1 MNKADARSEIQKRFS
16 ILNHSE
22 KEKETKILFSRAVEF
37 FDKYNSIASYASL
50 SDEFPTKELNKL
62 LIEKGTEVFL
72 PRANLLKKELD
83 FCSVDSATEY
93 KINSLGIHEPEFIKE
108 KQAIFEA
115 ILIPMVGF
123 SETYKRL
130 GRGGGFYDR
139 YVKNLNKKIIKIGI
153 AYKCQ
158 RIKFDEQEFD
168 MKFDQI
174 IVSD

>member
-1 MNKADARSEIQKRFS
+1 MNKADARSEIKRRYS

-22 KEKETKILFSRAVEF
+22 KEKETKILFSKAIEY
-37 FDKYNSIASYASL
+37 FDKYNSVASYASL
-50 SDEFPTKELNKL
+50 SDEFPTKVFNKL

-72 PRANLLKKELD
+72 PRSNLFKKQLD
-83 FCSVDSATEY
+83 FCPVDSATEY
-93 KINSLGIHEPEFIKE
+93 KINSLGISEPEFIKE
-108 KQAIFEA
+108 KKASFEA

-123 SETYKRL
+123 SESYKRL

-153 AYKCQ
+153 AYKYQ

-168 MKFDQI
+168 MMFDQI

>member
-1 MNKADARSEIQKRFS
+1 MNKADARSEIKRRFS

-22 KEKETKILFSRAVEF
+22 KENETKILFSKAIEY
-37 FDKYNSIASYASL
+37 FDKYNSVASYASL
-50 SDEFPTKELNKL
+50 SDEFPTKEFNKL
-62 LIEKGTEVFL
+62 LIKKGTEVFL
-72 PRANLLKKELD
+72 PRSKLFKKQLD
-83 FCSVDSATEY
+83 FCPVDSATEY
-93 KINSLGIHEPEFIKE
+93 KINSLGISEPEFIK
-108 KQAIFEA
+108 KKKASFEA

-123 SETYKRL
+123 SESYKRL

-153 AYKCQ
+153 AYKYQ

-168 MKFDQI
+168 MMFDQI

>member
-1 MNKADARSEIQKRFS
+1 MNKADARSEIKRRFS

-22 KEKETKILFSRAVEF
+22 KEKETKILFSRAIEYF
-37 FDKYNSIASYASL
+37 GKYNSIASYASL

-62 LIEKGTEVFL
+62 LIQKGTEVFL
-72 PRANLLKKELD
+72 PRVNLLKKQLD
-83 FCSVDSATEY
+83 FCPVDSATEY
-93 KINSLGIHEPEFIKE
+93 KINPLGISEPEFIEE
-108 KQAIFEA
+108 KKASFEA

-123 SETYKRL
+123 SESYKRL

-139 YVKNLNKKIIKIGI
+139 YVENLNKKIIKIGI
-153 AYKCQ
+153 AYKYQ

-174 IVSD
+174 ITSD